1 METKGFRVSLA
12 ILETFAVFSL
22 STSTLAVCNFVCH
35 STCSAEA
42 IICPT
47 PLEQIRSLGI
57 DPVKGTGTAFE
68 GSVSVPKP
76 TGVKKGWHRA
86 HAILCDFKIFVYE
99 VAESRSAQA
108 SAAVTHVF
116 DLR

>member
-1 METKGFRVSLA
+1 MGQA
-12 ILETFAVFSL
+12 QA
-22 STSTLAVCNFVCH
+22 A
-35 STCSAEA
+35 CSVEA
-42 IICPT
+42 NVCPT
-47 PLEQIRSLGI
+47 PPQQIRSLGI

-86 HAILCDFKIFVYE
+86 HAVLCDFKIFLYE
-99 VAESRSAQA
+99 TTESRSSQA

-116 DLR
+116 DL